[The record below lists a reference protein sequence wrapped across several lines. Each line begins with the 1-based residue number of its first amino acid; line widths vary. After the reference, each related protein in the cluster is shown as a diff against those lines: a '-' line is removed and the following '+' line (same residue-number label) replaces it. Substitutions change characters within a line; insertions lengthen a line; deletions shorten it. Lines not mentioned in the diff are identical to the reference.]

1 MGKQSIS
8 IYKANVINLQIPL
21 NKSTLGR
28 LLFFKCNRQGRDGGW
43 GGGGGGYILSYLY
56 FERSWDRLQPL

>member
-28 LLFFKCNRQGRDGGW
+28 LLFFKCNRQGRDR
-43 GGGGGGYILSYLY
+43 GGGYILSYLY

>member
-43 GGGGGGYILSYLY
+43 GGGGIHPVL
-56 FERSWDRLQPL
+56 PLFREKLG

>member
-28 LLFFKCNRQGRDGGW
+28 LLFFKCNRQGRDGG
-43 GGGGGGYILSYLY
+43 GIHPVL
-56 FERSWDRLQPL
+56 PLFREKLG